1 MVKLGDMSKGAACI
15 KMAAA
20 KLGWVEEIV
29 VFHRIFYENPFT
41 SELNINPGSISCGSF
56 HSLDF
61 SKETENGQ
69 SCVKLLL
76 LSKATKAVVHAIWIG
91 MLIYYGRGVTP
102 KQSCSPRR

>member
-41 SELNINPGSISCGSF
+41 SELNINPDKTYF
-56 HSLDF
+56 
-61 SKETENGQ
+61 K
-69 SCVKLLL
+69 
-76 LSKATKAVVHAIWIG
+76 
-91 MLIYYGRGVTP
+91 
-102 KQSCSPRR
+102 